1 MDDDKV
7 QVDRESMRK
16 DVDEMIRHRLTLL
29 PNIKRQMQDY
39 LKLSQTRMQSARL
52 QKALSLVEELPD
64 GLESL
69 EEIDIRKVDT
79 EFGKMEAAKSIA
91 RVEIL
96 AICTDLALGL
106 KNWNAVKL
114 LRKAELDP
122 VEIWAAN
129 IIPDT
134 HSLEFQLPARITVV
148 HYGSHYQVAF
158 GLGLSLDDF
167 ATSIIQIEL
176 PGSWTDPLV
185 ESLQDLELFQ
195 IQGQK
200 ASGLSGIFYEL
211 YTHSWVGKSFIE
223 FVNPHITVS
232 KSFAEIEMALY
243 SVAKAVVD
251 EKGQKAQ
258 QDFLSIWQRCL
269 VKSKNA

>member
-1 MDDDKV
+1 
-7 QVDRESMRK
+7 MRK
-16 DVDEMIRHRLTLL
+16 HVDEMIRRRLSLL
-29 PNIKRQMQDY
+29 PNIKRQIQDY
-39 LKLSQTRMQSARL
+39 LKLSQTRIQSARL
-52 QKALSLVEELPD
+52 QKALSLVEELPN

-79 EFGKMEAAKSIA
+79 DFGKMEAAKSIA

-106 KNWNAVKL
+106 KNWNAVEL
-114 LRKAELDP
+114 LRKEESDP
-122 VEIWAAN
+122 IDIWAAN

-148 HYGSHYQVAF
+148 HYDSHYQVAF
-158 GLGLSLDDF
+158 GLGVSLDDF
-167 ATSIIQIEL
+167 STVIIQIEL
-176 PGSWTDPLV
+176 PRSWTDPFV
-185 ESLQDLELFQ
+185 ESLQHLNLFQ

-200 ASGLSGIFYEL
+200 EISLNGIFYEL
-211 YTHSWVGKSFIE
+211 YAHSWVGKGFIE

-258 QDFLSIWQRCL
+258 NDFLSIWQQCL

>member
-16 DVDEMIRHRLTLL
+16 HVDEMIRHRLSLL
-29 PNIKRQMQDY
+29 PKIRRQIQDY

-52 QKALSLVEELPD
+52 QKALSLMEELPD

-69 EEIDIRKVDT
+69 EEIDIRKVGTD
-79 EFGKMEAAKSIA
+79 FGKMEAAKSIA

-106 KNWNAVKL
+106 KNWNAAEL
-114 LRKAELDP
+114 LRKDESDP
-122 VEIWAAN
+122 VDIWAAN

-167 ATSIIQIEL
+167 STTIIQI
-176 PGSWTDPLV
+176 
-185 ESLQDLELFQ
+185 
-195 IQGQK
+195 
-200 ASGLSGIFYEL
+200 
-211 YTHSWVGKSFIE
+211 
-223 FVNPHITVS
+223 
-232 KSFAEIEMALY
+232 
-243 SVAKAVVD
+243 
-251 EKGQKAQ
+251 
-258 QDFLSIWQRCL
+258 
-269 VKSKNA
+269 